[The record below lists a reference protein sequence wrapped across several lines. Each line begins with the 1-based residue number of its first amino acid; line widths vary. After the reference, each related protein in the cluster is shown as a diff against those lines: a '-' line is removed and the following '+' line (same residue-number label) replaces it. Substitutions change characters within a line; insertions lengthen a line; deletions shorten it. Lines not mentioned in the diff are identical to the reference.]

1 MFLLGCRIYRFL
13 FFNTSY
19 YFTHFKVRGKV
30 IIATFLC
37 YGSYG
42 HKFYFRQFMNKEEE
56 DIKEIPKLGSN
67 RIIKISRTTFCLMK
81 ILKRFKKENII

>member
-1 MFLLGCRIYRFL
+1 M

-30 IIATFLC
+30 IIATF
-37 YGSYG
+37 YVMEVMDTSST
-42 HKFYFRQFMNKEEE
+42 MNKEEE

-67 RIIKISRTTFCLMK
+67 RIIKISRISFSLMK
-81 ILKRFKKENII
+81 ILKRFKIENII